1 MTTPGTT
8 KLPSSVDIAIV
19 GGGIIGLSVAYEA
32 ATAGLSVVVVERRRC
47 GSGATP
53 VAAGMLAPV
62 SEAEPTLPGMIK
74 FGLESCRLYADF
86 VARAET
92 DSGMRCGYR
101 TEGTLSIAVDRDQME
116 DLEHR
121 AAAHEELGLEADRLS
136 AREVLQLE
144 PGLSTRIVGGVHTKI
159 DRQVDPRALSAALV
173 TAAGARGV
181 VFAEATEL
189 ASVERGPSG
198 AVCGVSLRRAEEPIG
213 SAHDTIETANLVLCA
228 GAWTRELI
236 PELGDLP
243 LYPVKGQV
251 IRLRGEIALSHVV
264 ASPDVYLVP
273 RSGSELV
280 VGASMEEQ
288 GFDDRPTA
296 GVTMDL
302 LGQAW
307 RVLPSTYELEIAE
320 INVGFR
326 PTLPDHMPAIGPIDL
341 PGAFVATG
349 HYRNGIMLAPATAK
363 YLLETIETGETPEAI
378 AEFHPTRFAGAR
390 PTVTAEVGP

>member
-1 MTTPGTT
+1 MATSATK
-8 KLPSSVDIAIV
+8 KLPASVDIAIV

-32 ATAGLSVVVVERRRC
+32 ATAGLSVVVIERQRC

-62 SEAEPTLPGMIK
+62 SEAEPALPGMVEL
-74 FGLESCRLYADF
+74 GLDSCRLYPDF
-86 VARAET
+86 VARVEV
-92 DSGMRCGYR
+92 DSGMKCGYR

-121 AAAHEELGLEADRLS
+121 AATHEELGLEIERLS
-136 AREVLQLE
+136 ARDVLRLE
-144 PGLSTRIVGGVHTKI
+144 AGLSARIVGGLHTKN

-173 TAAGARGV
+173 AAAGMHGV
-181 VFAEATEL
+181 AFAEATEL
-189 ASVERGPSG
+189 AGVERDPSG
-198 AVCGVSLRRAEEPIG
+198 AVCGVSLRRADEPAG

-236 PELGDLP
+236 PELYDLP
-243 LYPVKGQV
+243 LYPIKGQL
-251 IRLRGEIALSHVV
+251 IRLRGEVALSHIV

-273 RSGSELV
+273 RAGGELV
-280 VGASMEEQ
+280 VGASVEEQ

-307 RVLPSTYELEIAE
+307 RLLPSVYELEIAE

-363 YLLETIETGETPEAI
+363 YLLETIETGEIPQAI
-378 AEFHPTRFAGAR
+378 AEFRPARFAGAR
-390 PTVTAEVGP
+390 PTATAEVKP

>member
-144 PGLSTRIVGGVHTKI
+144 PGHAICPGCVDGPRM
-159 DRQVDPRALSAALV
+159 DRVIAAQAA
-173 TAAGARGV
+173 AAGASDQEVR
-181 VFAEATEL
+181 ESYIRQT
-189 ASVERGPSG
+189 
-198 AVCGVSLRRAEEPIG
+198 SLRTFVDAEDI
-213 SAHDTIETANLVLCA
+213 ANMVLFLC
-228 GAWTRELI
+228 
-236 PELGDLP
+236 
-243 LYPVKGQV
+243 
-251 IRLRGEIALSHVV
+251 
-264 ASPDVYLVP
+264 
-273 RSGSELV
+273 
-280 VGASMEEQ
+280 
-288 GFDDRPTA
+288 
-296 GVTMDL
+296 
-302 LGQAW
+302 
-307 RVLPSTYELEIAE
+307 
-320 INVGFR
+320 
-326 PTLPDHMPAIGPIDL
+326 GP
-341 PGAFVATG
+341 
-349 HYRNGIMLAPATAK
+349 
-363 YLLETIETGETPEAI
+363 
-378 AEFHPTRFAGAR
+378 AGAR
-390 PTVTAEVGP
+390 ISGQALAVDGHTESLSD

>member
-1 MTTPGTT
+1 MTTSATT
-8 KLPSSVDIAIV
+8 KLPASVDIAIV
-19 GGGIIGLSVAYEA
+19 GGGIIGLSLAYEA
-32 ATAGLSVVVVERRRC
+32 ASAGLSVVVVERRRC

-62 SEAEPTLPGMIK
+62 SEAAPTLPGMVEL
-74 FGLESCRLYADF
+74 GLDSCRLYPDF
-86 VARAET
+86 VARTEA
-92 DSGMRCGYR
+92 DSGMKCGYR

-121 AAAHEELGLEADRLS
+121 AAALEELGLEAERLS
-136 AREVLQLE
+136 AGDVLQLE
-144 PGLSTRIVGGVHTKI
+144 PGLNARIVGGLHTKS

-173 TAAGARGV
+173 AAAGARGV

-189 ASVERGPSG
+189 AGVARDPRG
-198 AVCGVSLRRAEEPIG
+198 AVCGVSLRRAEEPMG
-213 SAHDTIETANLVLCA
+213 PALDTIETANLVLCA
-228 GAWTRELI
+228 GAWTRDLI
-236 PELGDLP
+236 PELHDLP

-251 IRLRGEIALSHVV
+251 LRLRGEVALSHVV

-273 RSGSELV
+273 RSDGELV

-307 RVLPSTYELEIAE
+307 RLLPSVYELEIAE

-341 PGAFVATG
+341 PGAFLATG

-363 YLLETIETGETPEAI
+363 YLLETIETGEIPEAI
-378 AEFHPTRFAGAR
+378 ADFCPARFAGAR
-390 PTVTAEVGP
+390 PTVTAEVEP